1 LPEAAAGVV
10 GPPADLPMVLHIQQL
25 LIRPRPVRSGV
36 KVLIVEDSPLV
47 RKMYGLA
54 LSPREHELTA
64 AEDGRRALE
73 ILADPAQRFDL
84 ILLDLRMP
92 DMDGVAF
99 LRQLRRD
106 PRLRRMPVVLTTVEP
121 DGSDLLLEATGLGI
135 TAVVKKP
142 WKPQHLRQVV
152 QTAFSEPGT

>member
-1 LPEAAAGVV
+1 MAAEAGGREA
-10 GPPADLPMVLHIQQL
+10 
-25 LIRPRPVRSGV
+25 GV
-36 KVLIVEDSPLV
+36 KVMIVEDSPLV

-54 LSPREHELTA
+54 LSPREHELTT

-99 LRQLRRD
+99 LRELRRS
-106 PRLRRMPVVLTTVEP
+106 PRLRGLPVVLTTVEP
-121 DGSDLLLEATGLGI
+121 DGSPMLVEATGLGV

-152 QTAFSEPGT
+152 QTAVSAPGM